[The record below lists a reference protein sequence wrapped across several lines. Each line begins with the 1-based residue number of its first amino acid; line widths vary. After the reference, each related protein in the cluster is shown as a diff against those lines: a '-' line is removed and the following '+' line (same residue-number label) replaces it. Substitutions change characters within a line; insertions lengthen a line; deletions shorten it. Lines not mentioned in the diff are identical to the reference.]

1 MLETCIYRIPLLFW
15 DQLLLYHSFS
25 DSIRS
30 DLLFRKRESSRFYK
44 CNNNGDLWQSEDH
57 GFVSESS
64 VKMDKPKNHEFGS
77 WIQIRPTLSL
87 ISPTS
92 PTVLH
97 PSSQLFLSFFF
108 FFFLVACHGIRGFA
122 PTNPLVD
129 PGRTPGCG
137 GWVSQRGFSAS
148 TRSRNRDL
156 LKREQAA
163 YHLIPTPVGIKFQIL

>member
-1 MLETCIYRIPLLFW
+1 MGHGLFDDPPPPPSQLKRSKGERRVGELITWLMVSPLSLR
-15 DQLLLYHSFS
+15 Q
-25 DSIRS
+25 
-30 DLLFRKRESSRFYK
+30 

-97 PSSQLFLSFFF
+97 PSSKLFLIFF
-108 FFFLVACHGIRGFA
+108 FFFLFFSFFFLFLYIYSRIWTWLLALVPCNRGL
-122 PTNPLVD
+122 LVIG
-129 PGRTPGCG
+129 P
-137 GWVSQRGFSAS
+137 
-148 TRSRNRDL
+148 
-156 LKREQAA
+156 
-163 YHLIPTPVGIKFQIL
+163 